1 MAVHIGTEGTV
12 KVGTAGSD
20 TAIAEIKS
28 FSIEETT
35 DTVETTSMGS
45 TARTYSATLKSFTG
59 TVDVQWD
66 ETDTTGQGALQA
78 ASEVTINF
86 YPEGSDTGDTYYTG
100 TAIVTGRTI
109 NVSFDD
115 VTTMSLSLQGD
126 GALTETIV

>member
-45 TARTYSATLKSFTG
+45 TARTYSPTLKSFTG

-66 ETDTTGQGALQA
+66 ETDSGGQGALTT

-86 YPEGSDTGDTYYTG
+86 YPEGSDAGDTYYSG

-126 GALTETIV
+126 GALTETTV